1 MALTIETVCT
11 GLLSSRIRDRNE
23 SILALEEILVPFPK
37 GMSAKQVAALL
48 SLLFRLIEIEKALYL
63 KSNTTAVEL
72 RISRACS
79 GISTI
84 IQGSI
89 DPANRAVLKYKHYLS
104 VLNEIVNLLPVSSTT
119 PTLFWPTAFA
129 FLHITNTVF
138 RQRLVKDHF
147 GTMEWRRFFVF
158 ITKVIQAIQAK
169 QTVNGTAG
177 YEDNLLGELI
187 NCLCTLLD
195 ADTPSSTV
203 YLPLLLPSDK
213 LYFAL
218 LPLLGRAV
226 NDIKKEGA
234 VAVALMKVINKLIV
248 VLSTEDIYFV
258 NKLVILGVRLL
269 LQFATTK
276 LTTLQYQV
284 FIFLNLNGVHD
295 YMFWDDLPDPLVSD
309 SDRDRDISI
318 RSESDTDDNNDDN
331 KGNIVMERSI
341 LQYNIET
348 LIQTLMNLENQP
360 FYQLKPRDIGMHSQ
374 QPRHTF
380 NPSWFVLRSIHL
392 ASPDEGTEMSWM
404 LTSGL
409 TRLAGTYYRFRLA
422 QLNRS
427 TSATPEPSIQH
438 KRQKLDSFQRALV
451 GSRDIVDMVCKLL
464 EVDASG
470 DVRRLA
476 LKVLA
481 FHLQENNCTSNTSE
495 QSGDGDVPLSVS
507 RKDESSTSLFAS
519 DSILDVAYDLAGSST
534 PQAYPRIA
542 VARTIL
548 STFDTTNVN
557 VWVLL
562 AIKAILEDQAVLS
575 GALTHTMHSQ
585 LLRLIIPLVS
595 YSTNEL
601 VANLSA
607 DLVYQIVVDLGV
619 RVNKVVDSTLIVQ
632 LDNLVSMSEVS
643 GPALVNVWSFH
654 FWYAIHKIINH
665 TNLPKKDD
673 VQKRVQEWL
682 ISKWSQLDY
691 LIVQRLNST
700 HQEAAQFL
708 CWLCGVDIMQQLG
721 MSTSSQT
728 ALQERFHYGPS
739 SDLCGAMDLR
749 HELEFFIVEKTGY
762 RPNDFAESPFDI
774 DVLGKSDLNRL
785 DMLMSRLIQ
794 QYESHFSGP
803 AKVKLAWT
811 LFMSSVFFTCRYL
824 HPLQVYTQSIITKCN
839 KAIEDLTECE
849 VSQDEVFDVLGMW
862 NRRDRVLSSEMQATF
877 NIDWSLLY
885 ASIKKAF
892 EANRPVYSD
901 AIVNLSRSDSFVPP
915 DYAFRDNVLKFLLQ
929 QDLLKAFPAILQL
942 FENTSLDLSL
952 VRLYMKLVKSDIS
965 FTDLP
970 CDQIR
975 RFLRILG
982 EGPLSSQEFERA
994 EETLIT
1000 VSIVLTKLIPL
1011 YSNCDDEE
1019 LKKDWLDMATW
1030 LLQCGEKGLLQS
1042 ERAVIEYLNFTL
1054 LALVLNSKYEDA
1066 FFNRFRDTTN
1076 QARISLTRSL
1086 VKVFGEQSVA
1096 FSDQVRLYKRL
1107 YQHFEDP
1114 QQSTEQSATYCLFF
1128 ASLISDKISSSL
1140 LTSAIYNLVEYARFT
1155 MFTPYATAS
1164 IASLICVNLDNDKQT
1179 PKEVFKFLKVDILSH
1194 WWSHNHSIEGFPFEL
1209 FGYSDLRSMLEVDYK
1224 ELTSVAL
1231 SSSFPDEAFVG
1242 RIARVKQT
1250 DVNGVVADSFGL
1262 IVSLAYTDCGSKNAV
1277 HASLKRNLGASYTE
1291 YVATRLPLIVL
1302 EVIKFMDVSNESLIQ
1317 STSSVKSPLF
1327 NMAKSQISNPP
1338 SISISF
1344 RTATD
1349 LMASFIR
1356 KKYDAVS
1363 TFWQSETVQYFLV
1376 RRLLLNLSS
1385 GLTSQQKQF
1394 DLRRIKAV
1402 LLWGPHPEK
1411 MSSQLKRL
1419 LVGSLCPRLADHKLQ
1434 PDICQ
1439 ILSSLRI
1446 GSLVSERLILVE
1458 LLYGLSQST
1467 AIDGNYEYVLDSVEC
1482 QPQDC
1487 VSDNTTEVLEL
1498 VVAKLKDESNP
1509 KGLSKFLQ
1517 FMSTDAEYSQCQ
1529 VNGSFKQIIYLLA
1542 RVFPFDT
1549 DDSNVMSLKP
1559 DIGIVRKLVR
1569 VEGSQ
1574 FRAFPTGFTRWCAS
1588 YLAAFY
1594 LEGGSKDKVS
1604 SQDCTN
1610 SGSDHLEKSLMSI
1623 IGQVVDMYGLLGEN
1637 ADASIEAI
1645 LGVLIWKYE
1654 SNSPDIRRNLDFKEW
1669 YLKFLTYILPIDFHM
1684 CVLLH
1689 ANVNMSVPMY
1699 SLTELLDADKSLG
1712 LAHDMQIEWVTNL
1725 FMALTVALARFTS
1738 VAPLLSA
1745 LVVNVTSL
1753 TRKVLPALICLYIE
1767 LAVDDGVAT
1776 TSRLMHWLLDQDLS
1790 ESLAVLVIDIILSIR
1805 KGAKSNK
1812 IGFKEVYSTL
1822 NIKLAFRLAA
1832 ACKSEAASL
1841 MLLEDATC
1849 LLEDDERKQSLKEES
1864 LILQSVYELIK
1875 VDDLIYGLPMEPSL
1889 NYAMNIME
1897 HNSSN
1902 LKSIRVDSSAYDTS
1916 IILSSTLGN
1925 HSAGL
1930 IQSLMES
1937 GHVGMAKAIGDSVQ
1951 NEEVTTA
1958 FEWAWKLGTWDV
1970 PIPAKVEKE
1979 SIILYKTL
1987 KQVRDYPSQF
1997 QEICAE
2003 SYLNILSVKE
2013 QESDWLRA
2021 LASTASVH
2029 SIFNSYNQGI
2039 LNDDVSRFEDKTHWF
2054 EENHDLDSAENI
2066 LQSRRAAFQILQTY
2080 HGKADNMEEQIWLN
2094 GMSELARY
2102 NHTSEGLEQNLQ
2114 KRLNST
2120 MLLKCIS
2127 ESRFSTSSASL
2138 QKSVKMASQFQ
2149 SACTLW
2155 SQGETTISVAILKE
2169 LRVELQKHD
2178 CDDLQLGLR
2187 RQRCLQVSSSI
2198 VNALLVK
2205 WMSESRQELPATIM
2219 SHYILP
2225 TVKELSPSDMTASEV
2240 FKIFARFCEKQFT
2253 SLSFNDKL
2261 VKVNSLIESRKAEI
2275 LQLKTHFHRKAV
2287 NPVEKVNIQKYYLK
2301 LKAQYNLDLQELE
2314 TLEQSK
2320 SELSGRAVEFYLMS
2334 LSANYI
2340 LSKVDAGMNEDHYNE
2355 DVDKFFALWLEF
2367 SSMESLNKEI
2377 RQNLLSLPNHLLVG
2391 WCPQL
2396 ISRIT
2401 SEQTQFQ
2408 KSLHRLILQVCES
2421 HPFHSLYNLFS
2432 LTRHESSSKLN
2443 PTSTIAARAIWSLL
2457 KSNSKVGPILA
2468 DVEKFCDE
2476 SIILA
2481 ETKTSATKGR
2491 SFSLDKYRGSNTDF
2505 AWWLSNLPYLPPP
2518 TLNLRIDLSMSY
2530 KDVPRFERIEPKI
2543 DIAASGLS
2551 LPKIATFHLSDG
2563 SVHRVLFK
2571 HGSDD
2576 LRQDSIMEQVFE
2588 KVNQM
2593 FCKDK
2598 ETRNRELSVRTY
2610 RAIPLGPQNGLIEFI
2625 PNSMALID
2633 VIRPYHTLMDKMK
2646 LETAR
2651 EKMKKCQSSAKA
2663 NRIEAYNEISRKI
2676 KPVMRHWFLD
2686 NFITP
2691 ESWFQSKTMY
2701 TRGIASSS
2709 IVGYMLGL
2717 GDRHC
2722 NNVLLDKVTGEPIH
2736 IDLGVAFDQGKML
2749 PIPETVP
2756 FRLTRDI
2763 VDGFGITGVE
2773 GVFRKSCEHSF
2784 RVMRQNK
2791 DHVLAILDVLRWD
2804 PLYSWSLSPLRKVR
2818 LQEDDQTSGDLVD
2831 APLRPHEDGS
2841 EAGRAISRV
2850 SDKLDGGG
2858 LSIEATVRELIQE
2871 ATSKENLAVIYCGW
2885 CPFF

>member
-1 MALTIETVCT
+1 MALTIESVCT
-11 GLLSSRIRDRNE
+11 GLVSSRIRDRNE
-23 SILALEEILVPFPK
+23 SLLALEEILVPFPK
-37 GMSAKQVAALL
+37 GMPAKQAAALL
-48 SLLFRLIEIEKALYL
+48 SLLFRLIEIEKVFYL
-63 KSNTTAVEL
+63 KATTTAVEL
-72 RISRACS
+72 RLSRACS

-84 IQGSI
+84 IQSSI
-89 DPANRAVLKYKHYLS
+89 DPTNKVELKYKHYLS
-104 VLNEIVNLLPVSSTT
+104 VLNEIVNLLIVSTT
-119 PTLFWPTAFA
+119 RTLLWPCAFA
-129 FLHITNTVF
+129 FLHIFSTVI
-138 RQRLVKDHF
+138 RQRLVKNHF
-147 GTMEWRRFFVF
+147 GTIEWRRVFVF
-158 ITKVIQAIQAK
+158 VTKVIQALQAK

-177 YEDNLLGELI
+177 YEDNLLGELMS
-187 NCLCTLLD
+187 CLCTLLD

-218 LPLLGRAV
+218 LPILGQAV

-248 VLSTEDIYFV
+248 VLSTEDIHFV
-258 NKLVILGVRLL
+258 NKLVIMGVRLL

-284 FIFLNLNGVHD
+284 LIFLNLNGVHD
-295 YMFWDDLPDPLVSD
+295 YMFWDDVPDPLVSD

-318 RSESDTDDNNDDN
+318 RSESDTEDHIGENR
-331 KGNIVMERSI
+331 KNIVMERSI

-348 LIQTLMNLENQP
+348 LILTLMSMENQP
-360 FYQLKPRDIGMHSQ
+360 FYQLKPRDVGMHAQ
-374 QPRHTF
+374 QPRHTID
-380 NPSWFVLRSIHL
+380 PSWFVLRTIHL
-392 ASPDEGTEMSWM
+392 ASHDEGTEMSWM
-404 LTSGL
+404 LISGL
-409 TRLAGTYYRFRLA
+409 TRLAGTYYRFMLA
-422 QLNRS
+422 QNNRS
-427 TSATPEPSIQH
+427 TSVTPEPSRHH
-438 KRQKLDSFQRALV
+438 KRQKLDSFQKALV
-451 GSRDIVDMVCKLL
+451 GSSDTVDMVCKLL
-464 EVDASG
+464 EFAAIADA
-470 DVRRLA
+470 RRLA
-476 LKVLA
+476 LKLLA
-481 FHLQENNCTSNTSE
+481 FHLQQRNWTSIT
-495 QSGDGDVPLSVS
+495 GDRPEDGKNLLSVFN
-507 RKDESSTSLFAS
+507 KDESSTSLFAS
-519 DSILDVAYDLAGSST
+519 DSGLNISYDLPWSGT
-534 PQAYPRIA
+534 PHTHSRIA
-542 VARTIL
+542 VARMVL

-562 AIKAILEDQAVLS
+562 AIKSILEDQAVLS
-575 GALTHTMHSQ
+575 GALTHTLYSQ

-595 YSTNEL
+595 HPTNEL
-601 VANLSA
+601 VVNLST
-607 DLVYQIVVDLGV
+607 DLVHQIVVDLGV

-654 FWYAIHKIINH
+654 FWYAVYKVINY
-665 TNLPKKDD
+665 TNLSKKDD
-673 VQKRVQEWL
+673 VQERVQKWL
-682 ISKWSQLDY
+682 ISKWSQVDHL
-691 LIVQRLNST
+691 VVHSVNTT
-700 HQEAAQFL
+700 HREAAQFL
-708 CWLCGVDIMQQLG
+708 CWLCGVDIMHLLG
-721 MSTSSQT
+721 TTTRSQT
-728 ALQERFHYGPS
+728 ALQRRLHYEPLS
-739 SDLCGAMDLR
+739 ELCDAMDKR
-749 HELEFFIVEKTGY
+749 HKLEFFIVEKTGY
-762 RPNDFAESPFDI
+762 CPNDFAKSPFHI
-774 DVLGKSDLNRL
+774 DVLGKSDSDRSDPL
-785 DMLMSRLIQ
+785 MLRLIQ
-794 QYESHFSGP
+794 QYESHFSGLTE
-803 AKVKLAWT
+803 VKLAWT
-811 LFMSSVFFTCRYL
+811 LFMASVFFICRHL
-824 HPLQVYTQSIITKCN
+824 HPLQVYTQSILTKCTQAN
-839 KAIEDLTECE
+839 EDFTDCE
-849 VSQDEVFDVLGMW
+849 IPQDEVLDILGVW
-862 NRRDRVLSSEMQATF
+862 NRCDRGLSADMQATF
-877 NIDWSLLY
+877 NIDWSPLY
-885 ASIKKAF
+885 AWIEVASD
-892 EANRPVYSD
+892 ANREVNSN
-901 AIVNLSRSDSFVPP
+901 AIANECAPESLMLPGFD
-915 DYAFRDNVLKFLLQ
+915 FRDHILEFLLQ

-942 FENTSLDLSL
+942 FENTPLDSRL
-952 VRLYMKLVKSDIS
+952 VRLCMKLSYSGIAFTELPSD
-965 FTDLP
+965 
-970 CDQIR
+970 QVR

-1000 VSIVLTKLIPL
+1000 VSVTLTRLLPL
-1011 YSNCDDEE
+1011 YANCNDEE

-1042 ERAVIEYLNFTL
+1042 EKAVIEYLNFTL
-1054 LALVLNSKYEDA
+1054 LAIGLDRIYEDA
-1066 FFNRFRDTTN
+1066 FSNRFRDTTN
-1076 QARISLTRSL
+1076 HVRVSLTRSL
-1086 VKVFGEQSVA
+1086 VKVFCEKGIT
-1096 FSDQVRLYKRL
+1096 FSDQVRLYKRI

-1128 ASLISDKISSSL
+1128 ASLISDQISSSL
-1140 LTSAIYNLVEYARFT
+1140 LTSAIYNLVEYSRFT
-1155 MFTPYATAS
+1155 LFTPYAMAS
-1164 IASLICVNLDNDKQT
+1164 IASLVCVNIDNGKRT
-1179 PKEVFKFLKVDILSH
+1179 PKEIFKSLKVEMVSL

-1209 FGYSDLRSMLEVDYK
+1209 FGYSDLRSMIDVDYK

-1231 SSSFPDEAFVG
+1231 SSSFPDEALVDQ
-1242 RIARVKQT
+1242 IARVKRT
-1250 DVNGVVADSFGL
+1250 DVNSVVADSFGL
-1262 IVSLAYTDCGSKNAV
+1262 IVSLAYTDWGSKNAV
-1277 HASLKRNLGASYTE
+1277 HASLKQNLGASYTE

-1302 EVIKFMDVSNESLIQ
+1302 EVIKFMDVSNETLIQ
-1317 STSSVKSPLF
+1317 STSSVRSPLF
-1327 NMAKSQISNPP
+1327 NIANSQISNPP
-1338 SISISF
+1338 SVSIPF

-1356 KKYDAVS
+1356 KKYDTVS
-1363 TFWQSETVQYFLV
+1363 TFWQSKTIQYFLI
-1376 RRLLLNLSS
+1376 RRLLLDLSS

-1394 DLRRIKAV
+1394 DLRRIKTI
-1402 LLWGPHPEK
+1402 LLWGSPPKE
-1411 MSSQLKRL
+1411 MSTQLKKL
-1419 LVGSLCPRLADHKLQ
+1419 LVGSLCPQLADHRLQ

-1439 ILSSLRI
+1439 ILSSLKV
-1446 GSLVSERLILVE
+1446 GSRVFERLILVE

-1467 AIDGNYEYVLDSVEC
+1467 AIDVNYVCVLDSVEC

-1487 VSDNTTEVLEL
+1487 VPDTATEVLQL
-1498 VVAKLKDESNP
+1498 VVAKLKDKSSP
-1509 KGLSKFLQ
+1509 KGLAKFLQ
-1517 FMSTDAEYSQCQ
+1517 FMKSDAGYSQCQ

-1542 RVFPFDT
+1542 KVFSFET
-1549 DDSNVMSLKP
+1549 DVLNVMSLQP

-1569 VEGSQ
+1569 IEGCQ
-1574 FRAFPTGFTRWCAS
+1574 FREFPTGFTKWCAS

-1594 LEGGSKDKVS
+1594 LEGGSKDQAS
-1604 SQDCTN
+1604 TQQCTRFGN
-1610 SGSDHLEKSLMSI
+1610 NHLEMSLTSI
-1623 IGQVVDMYGLLGEN
+1623 IGQVIDMYGQLGEN

-1645 LGVLIWKYE
+1645 LGVLIWKYDLK
-1654 SNSPDIRRNLDFKEW
+1654 SPDLHQNLDFKEW
-1669 YLKFLTYILPIDFHM
+1669 YLKFQTYILPIDFHM

-1689 ANVNMSVPMY
+1689 ENVNLTVPIY
-1699 SLTELLDADKSLG
+1699 SLTELLEADSSLG
-1712 LAHDMQIEWVTNL
+1712 LTYDMQAEWVKNL

-1745 LVVNVTSL
+1745 LAVNVPSL
-1753 TRKVLPALICLYIE
+1753 TTKVLPNLICLYIE
-1767 LAVDDGVAT
+1767 LSVEDGVAT
-1776 TSRLMHWLLDQDLS
+1776 TSRLMHWLIDQELS
-1790 ESLAVLVIDIILSIR
+1790 ESLAALVIDIILCIR
-1805 KGAKSNK
+1805 EGAKSNK
-1812 IGFKEVYSTL
+1812 TGFKEVYSTL
-1822 NIKLAFRLAA
+1822 NIRQAFRFAA
-1832 ACKSEAASL
+1832 SSKFEAASL

-1849 LLEDDERKQSLKEES
+1849 LLEEDERKQCLQEETK
-1864 LILQSVYELIK
+1864 ILQSVYELININ
-1875 VDDLIYGLPMEPSL
+1875 DLIYGLPMEPSL
-1889 NYAMNIME
+1889 DYAMNILE

-1902 LKSIRVDSSAYDTS
+1902 LKSIRFDSSAYDTT
-1916 IILSSTLGN
+1916 ITLSSTLGQ
-1925 HSAGL
+1925 HSARL
-1930 IQSLMES
+1930 IQSLMAN
-1937 GHVGMAKAIGDSVQ
+1937 GHVGMAKSIGDSVQ
-1951 NEEVTTA
+1951 SEELSMA

-1970 PIPAKVEKE
+1970 PIPATVENE

-1987 KQVRDYPSQF
+1987 KQIRDYPSQLG
-1997 QEICAE
+1997 EICAE
-2003 SYLNILSVKE
+2003 SCLSILSTKE
-2013 QESDWLRA
+2013 QESHWLRA

-2029 SIFNSYNQGI
+2029 SIFSSYNRGS
-2039 LNDDVSRFEDKTHWF
+2039 LTTDVQRFENKTHWF
-2054 EENHDLDSAENI
+2054 EENHDLEAAENI
-2066 LQSRRAAFQILQTY
+2066 LQSRRAAFQILQSH
-2080 HGKADNMEEQIWLN
+2080 HGKADNIGEQIWLN
-2094 GMSELARY
+2094 AMSELARY

-2120 MLLKCIS
+2120 MLLSRIS
-2127 ESRFSTSSASL
+2127 DSRFSTAATSL
-2138 QKSVKMASQFQ
+2138 RESVKIASQFQ

-2169 LRVELQKHD
+2169 LRVELQKHG
-2178 CDDLQLGLR
+2178 CDEMQSDLKG
-2187 RQRCLQVSSSI
+2187 QRCLQVSSSI

-2219 SHYILP
+2219 SYYIVP
-2225 TVKELSPSDMTASEV
+2225 TVKELSPSDLTASEV

-2253 SLSFNDKL
+2253 SLSFNEKL
-2261 VKVNSLIESRKAEI
+2261 AKVNSLIESRKAEI

-2314 TLEQSK
+2314 TLAQSK
-2320 SELSGRAVEFYLMS
+2320 SELSERAVEFYLLS
-2334 LSANYI
+2334 ISANYI
-2340 LSKVDAGMNEDHYNE
+2340 LSRVDAGVNEDHYNE

-2367 SSMESLNKEI
+2367 SAMESLNKKI
-2377 RQNLLSLPNHLLVG
+2377 RQNMLSLPNHLLVG

-2401 SEQTQFQ
+2401 SEQTEFQ
-2408 KSLHRLILQVCES
+2408 KSLHLLILQVCES

-2443 PTSTIAARAIWSLL
+2443 PTSTIAARAIWSQL
-2457 KSNSKVGPILA
+2457 KSNSKVGPTLV

-2491 SFSLDKYRGSNTDF
+2491 SFFLDKYRGTKTDF
-2505 AWWLSNLPYLPPP
+2505 AWWLSNLPHLPPP

-2530 KDVPRFERIEPKI
+2530 KDVPRFEHIEPKI

-2563 SVHRVLFK
+2563 SVHKVLFK

-2598 ETRNRELSVRTY
+2598 ETRNRELTVRTY

-2625 PNSMALID
+2625 PNSIALID
-2633 VIRPYHTLMDKMK
+2633 VIRPYHTLLDKMK

-2663 NRIEAYNEISRKI
+2663 NRIETYDDISRKI

-2686 NFITP
+2686 HFITP
-2691 ESWFQSKTMY
+2691 ESWFRSKTMY

-2709 IVGYMLGL
+2709 IVGYILGL

-2773 GVFRKSCEHSF
+2773 GIFRKSCEHSY
-2784 RVMRQNK
+2784 RVMKQNK
-2791 DHVLAILDVLRWD
+2791 DHVMAILDVLRWD

-2818 LQEDDQTSGDLVD
+2818 LQEDDQTSGEVVI

-2850 SDKLDGGG
+2850 SDKLNGGG
-2858 LSIEATVRELIQE
+2858 LSIEATVRELIQD